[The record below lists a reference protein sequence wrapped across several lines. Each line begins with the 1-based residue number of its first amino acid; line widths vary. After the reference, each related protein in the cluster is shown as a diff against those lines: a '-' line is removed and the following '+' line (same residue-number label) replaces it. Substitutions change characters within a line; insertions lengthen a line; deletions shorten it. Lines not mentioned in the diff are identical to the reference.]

1 MTEPRT
7 PPGRP
12 LRPWLDD
19 LPEARHHVLLDHA
32 GAGVF
37 NARHAAQCLTEAGT
51 PHHETTL
58 QLQVY
63 LSEAVRELEAARAIV
78 REQMEGEGT
87 QEKEG

>member
-12 LRPWLDD
+12 LRPWLAG
-19 LPEARHHVLLDHA
+19 LPEPRSRALLDHA

-51 PHHETTL
+51 PHHETAA
-58 QLQVY
+58 QLAVY

-78 REQMEGEGT
+78 RAQLEGEGT
-87 QEKEG
+87 REKED